1 MENETVRV
9 PSNTFNAGGNS
20 KELTLFDRI
29 ACSKESQIPASKL
42 IVKYGYPKPKNPN
55 DMAHKLTAIALNHGE
70 TFLTEIANIHPD
82 RDLILKTTSSM
93 NDAGSEKL
101 NCAGCGGTC
110 SGAKK
115 LNSCGCKHNDGGSSD
130 GGIIPPHEKANAV
143 KDIAKTHAI
152 TKTVVLCIVV
162 VAVSAIA
169 IHSLKIFKPSK

>member
-1 MENETVRV
+1 MDNETIRV

-20 KELTLFDRI
+20 KDLTFFDRI
-29 ACSKESQIPASKL
+29 ACSKESQIPASQL

-55 DMAHKLTAIALNHGE
+55 DMAHKLTAIALNHGGN
-70 TFLTEIANIHPD
+70 FLTEIANIHPD

-110 SGAKK
+110 GGAKK
-115 LNSCGCKHNDGGSSD
+115 LNSCGCKHNDTGTSVPST
-130 GGIIPPHEKANAV
+130 EKTNAV

-152 TKTVVLCIVV
+152 TKTVILSVVV
-162 VAVSAIA
+162 VAVAAIA